1 MIDFAPYQRQA
12 KRTAIYKRRMTFAY
26 LIPAVA
32 DEALEVTETMR
43 GSDAEWDELGDLC
56 WTTVMLRAAL
66 KLPLTIEPFTGGC
79 RRVDHLEAPAR
90 WLIHRWTKIAR
101 DRAGSPDADDRVY
114 IDEVTTKILRLV
126 ISLCERRGT
135 TIDHLMADNLDK
147 LAGREQRGTLAGS
160 GVR

>member
-1 MIDFAPYQRQA
+1 MPAGLHTFSQRRVRAAQVA
-12 KRTAIYKRRMTFAY
+12 QVCA

-32 DEALEVTETMR
+32 DEAYEVVDTWR
-43 GSDAEWDELGDLC
+43 GSDEEWDEMGDLL
-56 WTTVMLRAAL
+56 WTTVMLRSAL

-101 DRAGSPDADDRVY
+101 DRAGVPDADDRMFL
-114 IDEVTTKILRLV
+114 DEVTTKILRLV

-135 TIDHLMADNLDK
+135 TIEQLCADNLYK
-147 LAGREQRGTLAGS
+147 LPGRAERGTLAGS
-160 GVR
+160 GIR

>member
-1 MIDFAPYQRQA
+1 MDFTAYQAQA
-12 KRTAIYKRRMTFAY
+12 KRTAIYKRRQAFAY

-43 GSDAEWDELGDLC
+43 GSDEEWDELGDLC

-66 KLPLTIEPFTGGC
+66 KLPLVIEPYAGGC
-79 RRVDHLEAPAR
+79 RRVEHLEAPAR

-101 DRAGSPDADDRVY
+101 DRDGKPDASDRVFL
-114 IDEVTTKILRLV
+114 DEVTTKILRLV
-126 ISLCERRGT
+126 IALCEKRGT
-135 TIDHLMADNLDK
+135 TIEQLCADNLDK

-160 GVR
+160 GIR